1 MIKILE
7 LYFLF
12 EDERGFLKGLINFG
26 NWHEINLIYSQANSI
41 RGNHYHKETE
51 EIFIILDGKIK
62 VTLFKVCDDVID
74 IDSKKEYIFEKEQV
88 FLVEKNVLHIFEILE
103 DARWINILSKKTDPK
118 NPDFYRI
125 IDKEQ
130 EVKNKQ

>member
-7 LYFLF
+7 PYFLF

-51 EIFIILDGKIK
+51 EIFIILEGKIK
-62 VTLFKVCDDVID
+62 VTLYKVCDGVIN
-74 IDSKKEYIFEKEQV
+74 INSKKEYIFEKEQV

-118 NPDFYRI
+118 NPDFHRI